1 MSTAA
6 SGINMVADVIVRP
19 RDEWLID
26 IFVPGIPAPQ
36 GSKMARP
43 IAKGRGEAKV
53 YTGKVAMVES
63 SKHGVIEWRND
74 VRKAAEDAWG
84 KQPPLDDGLVMD
96 IRFVRRRP
104 VSAPKRRTPL
114 AISRP
119 DLSHLVRASE
129 DALTSA
135 GVWVDD
141 SRVVATYSSKRIA
154 EIGERTG
161 ARIRIRRVRPGEDV

>member
-1 MSTAA
+1 VAA
-6 SGINMVADVIVRP
+6 P
-19 RDEWLID
+19 EEWLID

-74 VRKAAEDAWG
+74 VRKAATDAWG
-84 KQPPLDDGLVMD
+84 EQPPLDGGLVMD
-96 IRFVRRRP
+96 IRFIRRRP
-104 VSAPKRRTPL
+104 VSLPKRPPTPP
-114 AISRP
+114 ATSRP

-141 SRVVATYSSKRIA
+141 ARVVGTWSSKRYA

-161 ARIRIRRVRPGEDV
+161 ARIRIRRARPGEDV